1 MAWTKEE
8 RAEYMKRYRQEHRE
22 ELNASKR
29 YWYRLNLERERERSR
44 ANAKI
49 FYETHKDNT
58 EFKQKRCENVKN
70 WIANNR
76 ERHNANQ
83 RKCYARKRGLSD
95 ERGKAD

>member
-29 YWYRLNLERERERSR
+29 YRYRLNLERERARSR

-49 FYETHKDNT
+49 FYENHKNDA
-58 EFKQKRCENVKN
+58 EFKRKRNENVKK
-70 WIANNR
+70 WEAKNR
-76 ERHNANQ
+76 ERRNALQ
-83 RKCYARKRGLSD
+83 RAYYARKAAHN
-95 ERGKAD
+95 EKQIP